1 MTVYAVTGASGHLGR
16 RAVQQLLA
24 RGVRPSDIVAVV
36 RSRATV
42 ADRVARDVEVREAD
56 YSQPDTM
63 RAALAAVDR
72 LLLVS
77 SSEAGQRVVHHVNV
91 IHAAKA
97 VQVSRILY
105 TSMLKTDVASN
116 PFSADHL
123 GQQRAL
129 RESGVAF
136 TLLRNGLYTEGY
148 TDHLREYFTSGEIL
162 GAAGNGRVSA
172 ATRQDYAAAA
182 AAALLRDEGG
192 NVTYELGGPSF
203 DLAQLGRT
211 ISDVTNTRVTY
222 RDLPQEQFVD
232 VLQQGGLAEGTARFV
247 PRLTRR
253 SRVVSWR
260 RTGTTWRNCSAV
272 RRRRSSSSCALP
284 TTP

>member
-1 MTVYAVTGASGHLGR
+1 
-16 RAVQQLLA
+16 
-24 RGVRPSDIVAVV
+24 
-36 RSRATV
+36 
-42 ADRVARDVEVREAD
+42 
-56 YSQPDTM
+56 
-63 RAALAAVDR
+63 
-72 LLLVS
+72 
-77 SSEAGQRVVHHVNV
+77 
-91 IHAAKA
+91 
-97 VQVSRILY
+97 
-105 TSMLKTDVASN
+105 
-116 PFSADHL
+116 
-123 GQQRAL
+123 
-129 RESGVAF
+129 
-136 TLLRNGLYTEGY
+136 
-148 TDHLREYFTSGEIL
+148 LREYFTSGEIL